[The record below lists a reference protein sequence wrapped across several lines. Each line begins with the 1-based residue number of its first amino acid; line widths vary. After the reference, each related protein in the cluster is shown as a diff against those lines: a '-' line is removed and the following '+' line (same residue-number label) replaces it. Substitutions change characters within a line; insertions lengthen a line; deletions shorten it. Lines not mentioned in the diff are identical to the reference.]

1 MSIKVKIH
9 RMNGTT
15 EIAELGTKEFS
26 VGDQI
31 IRKDGIAPEV
41 VVKVDGDKIT
51 AKGVCG
57 ERIHDIADI
66 RSY

>member
-1 MSIKVKIH
+1 MGITVKIH
-9 RMNGTT
+9 RMDGTT
-15 EIAELGTKEFS
+15 EIAELGVKEFF

-66 RSY
+66 RAW